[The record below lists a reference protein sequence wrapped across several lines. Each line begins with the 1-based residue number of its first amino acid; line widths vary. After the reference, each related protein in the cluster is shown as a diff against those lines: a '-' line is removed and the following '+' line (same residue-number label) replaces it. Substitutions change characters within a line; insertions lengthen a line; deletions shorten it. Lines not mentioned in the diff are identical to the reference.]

1 MQMKDRL
8 ASPLFILALWLAIP
22 LGGFAQ
28 TALRGVVLDE
38 NRQPLQL
45 CNVLALGADSALVTG
60 VVTDANG
67 AFSLPISD
75 STALVRFV
83 YVGYREQTC
92 RVGQIPHE
100 VVLAPANVE
109 IGQASV
115 QGTRPQLKMKGGLI
129 EFPVL
134 GTSLTS
140 QGSIA
145 DLLRQLPGFVGNGDD
160 GVRMVNGGI
169 FLIYLNG
176 HKIRSFDEIRQLD
189 PTSVKSLK
197 LNTAP
202 GAKYSNE
209 VAAVILIETKAR
221 LQGLSTYARAR
232 LQVNNRLSH
241 SENIRLSYTPGKTSY
256 YGELGYSDE
265 RSTEEKVF
273 DMAFTQGAQG
283 AAKATLHTVQAEYD
297 RYAAPRAV
305 LGVESQPSERWG
317 FGARYSFS
325 HEWSKGDSREQHS
338 AHRFGTLTDTVE
350 NSGSG
355 RAREPRHQLTAYGR
369 YRFTDNLEFT
379 LDADFYLRTQNKA
392 VSNLERS
399 LLTSVQQTFTMRKA
413 SRHQL
418 WQLTP
423 VLEYSLG
430 DFGTLEFGGEVN
442 QITGGGLQ
450 EENGVTTQDYAN
462 REQLVAGFAS
472 YSLHLGEWSAEVGA
486 RYEYAASDIIN
497 HLAASKTVHRHY
509 SNPFANAKLSGA
521 IGPTNHILSFTSY
534 TRRPSLWLLSGAD
547 VRSSAY
553 LRQESNPYLRPTQY
567 YRASYNIVWRGF
579 YLELKYTYG
588 RNAISYT
595 FRPNPDVPNGYI
607 VGSDNFPSSHDF
619 QATASLNLPIATWYT
634 LDLTGMFGYNL
645 LDVSKYNG
653 RMRSLPMLFAKV
665 DNQFTL
671 PYDFYL
677 SIEAQYNSRHME
689 QIFEVGSGY
698 EAAVYLSKWF
708 MKRTLQLSLRAND
721 IFATA
726 GNTYLA
732 DLNGLRFGF
741 SEWLYTRYL
750 SSRVA
755 WKFNRVKEYNG
766 REAAEE
772 TIGRL

>member
-1 MQMKDRL
+1 MKDHPF
-8 ASPLFILALWLAIP
+8 ASSIILALWLAIP

-28 TALRGVVLDE
+28 TTLRGLVLDE

-45 CNVLALGADSALVTG
+45 CNVLALTADSALVTG
-60 VVTDANG
+60 GITDAKG
-67 AFSLPISD
+67 AYSVSISD

-83 YVGYREQTC
+83 YVGYQEQTLP
-92 RVGQIPHE
+92 VGQIPPE
-100 VVLAPANVE
+100 VVLLPADVE

-115 QGTRPQLKMKGGLI
+115 QGTRPQLKMKDGLV
-129 EFPVL
+129 ELPVL

-140 QGSIA
+140 RGSIT
-145 DLLRQLPGFVGNGDD
+145 DLLRQLPGFVGSGDD
-160 GVRMVNGGI
+160 GVRMVNGGA

-189 PTSVKSLK
+189 PTTVKSLK

-202 GAKYSNE
+202 GAKYSSE
-209 VAAVILIETKAR
+209 VAAVIFIETKAR

-241 SENIRLSYTPGKTSY
+241 SENIRLSYTPGKMSY

-265 RSTEEKVF
+265 RTTEEKVF
-273 DMAFTQGAQG
+273 DMAFTQGAQ
-283 AAKATLHTVQAEYD
+283 AAAQATLHTVQAEYD
-297 RYAAPRAV
+297 RYAEPRAV
-305 LGVESQPSERWG
+305 LGIESQPSDRLG
-317 FGARYSFS
+317 FGGRYSFS
-325 HEWSKGDSREQHS
+325 HEWSYGDSQEHHS
-338 AHRFGTLTDTVE
+338 AHRYGALADTVE

-355 RAREPRHQLTAYGR
+355 HAREPRHQLTAYGR

-379 LDADFYLRTQNKA
+379 LDADFYLHTQNRT
-392 VSNLERS
+392 VSNQERS
-399 LLTSVQQTFTMRKA
+399 LLTGVQQTFTMQKA
-413 SRHQL
+413 TRHQL

-423 VLEYSLG
+423 VFEYSFG
-430 DFGTLEFGGEVN
+430 DLGTLELGGEVN

-450 EENGVTTQDYAN
+450 AENGVTTQDYAN
-462 REQLVAGFAS
+462 RERLVAGFAS
-472 YSLHLGEWSAEVGA
+472 YSLRLGEWSAEIGA
-486 RYEYAASDIIN
+486 RYEYAASDVIN
-497 HLAASKTVHRHY
+497 HLASSKTVHRHY

-534 TRRPSLWLLSGAD
+534 TRRPSLWLLNGAD

-553 LRQESNPYLRPTQY
+553 LRQESNPYLRPTLY
-567 YRASYNIVWRGF
+567 YRASYNIVWSGF

-588 RNAISYT
+588 RGVISYT

-619 QATASLNLPIATWYT
+619 QVTASLNLPITAWYT

-645 LDVSKYNG
+645 LDVRKYSG
-653 RMRSLPMLFAKV
+653 QMRHLPMLFAKV

-677 SIEAQYNSRHME
+677 SVEGQYTSRRMV
-689 QIFEVGSGY
+689 QIFAVSSGY

-721 IFATA
+721 ILASA

-750 SSRVA
+750 SFRVA

-772 TIGRL
+772 AIGRM